1 MSKLKFR
8 LQAWKDLFMRYKDV
22 TAYFWKRRHGN
33 DLPLRTLTE
42 SEFMPAALS
51 LQTRPVSPV
60 GRWSGRIVMLLVV
73 GALLLSIFGHV
84 DIVVTGSGKV
94 VPVGQ
99 PKLIAS
105 TETAYVTA
113 VFVSDGST
121 VKAGDPLIQLDPR
134 MATSDEDKA
143 RGEVQIMRMQYER
156 SRALLEALQTDSPP
170 RWQTLPNVDEKIQ
183 EREMRQL
190 QDLWRDYSARR
201 QRIEQ
206 EITKLSRVIPLLKG
220 RADDYAA
227 LLQSGDVAQHAWAER
242 EQARI
247 EAEGQLQ
254 DMQAQL
260 TVLKAEARKNA
271 QDSLHDADRGLRAFD
286 KDFERAEVRRQQM
299 LLTAPV
305 DGIVQQLAV
314 NTIGG
319 VAPASQVLM
328 QIVPNQ
334 ADLEIQV
341 SIDNKDIGFL
351 HVGQSA
357 AIKVATFDYTRYGT
371 IPATILRI
379 SPNAVDD
386 EKKGL
391 YYIVALKPERHWLAA
406 AKGKQMPLSTGQAV
420 SAEIRTGERRV
431 IQYLLSPLVRHV
443 QESMNER

>member
-22 TAYFWKRRHGN
+22 GSYFWKRRHSN
-33 DLPLRTLTE
+33 DLPLRTVTE
-42 SEFMPAALS
+42 SEFLPAALS
-51 LQTRPVSPV
+51 LQTRPVSPA

-84 DIVVTGSGKV
+84 DIIVTGSGKV

-105 TETAYVTA
+105 TEAAYVTA
-113 VFVSDGST
+113 VFVSDGSQ
-121 VKAGDPLIQLDPR
+121 VKTGDPLIQLDPR
-134 MATSDEDKA
+134 LATSDEDKA
-143 RGEVQIMRMQYER
+143 RGELQIMRLQYER
-156 SRALLEALQTDSPP
+156 SRALLEALQTGRPP
-170 RWQTLPNVDEKIQ
+170 RWQTLQNVDEKLQ

-190 QDLWRDYSARR
+190 QDLWQDYSARR
-201 QRIEQ
+201 QRMEQ
-206 EITKLSRVIPLLKG
+206 EVSKLSRVIPLLKG
-220 RADDYAA
+220 RADDYAV
-227 LLQSGDVAQHAWAER
+227 LLKSGDVAQHSWAER

-247 EAEGQLQ
+247 EAEGQLN
-254 DMQAQL
+254 DMKAQL
-260 TVLKAEARKNA
+260 SVLNTETRKTA

-286 KDFERAEVRRQQM
+286 KDFERAEVRRKQM

-305 DGIVQQLAV
+305 DGTVQQLSV

-341 SIDNKDIGFL
+341 NIDNKDIGFL
-351 HVGQSA
+351 QVGQSA
-357 AIKVATFDYTRYGT
+357 SLKVATFDYTRYGT
-371 IPATILRI
+371 IPAKIIRI
-379 SPNAVDD
+379 SPNAIDD

-406 AKGKQMPLSTGQAV
+406 KQGQQMPLSTGQAV

-443 QESMNER
+443 QESMHER